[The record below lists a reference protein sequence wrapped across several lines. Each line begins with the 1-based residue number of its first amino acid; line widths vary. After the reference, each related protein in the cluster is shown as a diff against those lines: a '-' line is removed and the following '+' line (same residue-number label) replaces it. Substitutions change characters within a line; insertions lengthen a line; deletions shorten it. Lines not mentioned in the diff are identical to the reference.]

1 MSLPP
6 VSTELD
12 TIRRL
17 DRDDPLAAFRTEFEL
32 PPDLVYL
39 DGNSLG
45 AIPKAAI
52 DISRRTVEQE
62 WAQGLVRS
70 WIDAG
75 WYQLPRRLGSK
86 IAALLG
92 AEPDEVVMTD
102 ATGINL
108 FKVLAAALSLRPE
121 RNVIVMEGSNFPTNN
136 YSVQGLIRLL
146 GDRHRIRFVEADGI
160 ADAITDD
167 VAVVCLTHVHY
178 KYGHV
183 HDMAEITGRAHA
195 AGALTAWDLCHS
207 AGALPVAL
215 NECGADFAVGCT
227 YKYLNGGPGAPAYL
241 FVAGRH
247 HGQALQPLTGWWS
260 HAAPFAFERDYRPA
274 PGVAQM
280 LSGTQPVL
288 SMAVA
293 EAGIDIA
300 VRAPIGEVREKSLRM
315 GELFLALVDKSC
327 PAHGFRIACPRDA
340 RVRGSQVSLSHPDA
354 YPIMRALIDRG
365 VIGDFRAPDVL
376 RFGLTPLYL
385 RYEDVCQAVKVLQD
399 VMDSEAW
406 RRPEYA
412 QRLAVT

>member
-6 VSTELD
+6 VSTDLD
-12 TIRRL
+12 AIRRL
-17 DRDDPLAAFRTEFEL
+17 DRDDSLAGFRAEFQL

-75 WYQLPRRLGSK
+75 WYELPRRLGSK

-92 AEPDEVVMTD
+92 AEPDEVVMAD

-136 YSVQGLIRLL
+136 YSVQGLIRVLH
-146 GDRHRIRFVEADGI
+146 DRHSIRFVEADGI

-183 HDMAEITGRAHA
+183 HDMAEITARAHA
-195 AGALTAWDLCHS
+195 AGALTVWDLCHS

-215 NECGADFAVGCT
+215 NACAADFAVGCT

-274 PGVAQM
+274 PDIGQM

-293 EAGIDIA
+293 EAGLDIA
-300 VRAPIGEVREKSLRM
+300 ARAPIGEVREKSLRM
-315 GELFLALVDKSC
+315 GELFLALVEQSC
-327 PAHGFRIACPRDA
+327 AAHGFRIACPRDA

-385 RYEDVCQAVKVLQD
+385 RYEDVYQAVKVLQD
-399 VMDSEAW
+399 VMDAEVW

>member
-1 MSLPP
+1 MSSSP
-6 VSTELD
+6 VPTDLD
-12 TIRRL
+12 AIRRL
-17 DRDDPLAAFRTEFEL
+17 DRDDPLAAFRAEFEL
-32 PPDLVYL
+32 PADIVYL

-45 AIPKAAI
+45 ALPKAAVGI
-52 DISRRTVEQE
+52 ARRTVEQQ
-62 WAQGLVRS
+62 WSRGLVTS

-75 WYQLPRRLGSK
+75 WYELPRRLGSK

-108 FKVLAAALSLRPE
+108 FKVVAAALSLRPE
-121 RNVIVMEGSNFPTNN
+121 RQVIVMEGSNFPTNN
-136 YSVQGLIRLL
+136 YTVQGLIRLL
-146 GDRHRIRFVEADGI
+146 GDRHSIRFVEADGI

-178 KYGHV
+178 KTGNV
-183 HDMAEITGRAHA
+183 LDMAAITARAHA
-195 AGALTAWDLCHS
+195 AGALAVWDVCHS
-207 AGALPVAL
+207 AGALPVAF
-215 NECGADFAVGCT
+215 NDSDADFAVGCT
-227 YKYLNGGPGAPAYL
+227 YKFLNGGPGAPAFL
-241 FVAGRH
+241 FAARRH
-247 HGQALQPLTGWWS
+247 HGQALQPLAGWWS

-274 PGVAQM
+274 SDIGQM

-300 VRAPIGEVREKSLRM
+300 ARAPMSELREKSSRL
-315 GELFLALVDKSC
+315 GDLFLALVEESC
-327 PAHGFRIACPRDA
+327 TAHGFRIACPRDA
-340 RVRGSQVSLSHPDA
+340 EVRGSQVSLSHPDA
-354 YPIMRALIDRG
+354 YAIMRALIDRG

-385 RYEDVCQAVKVLQD
+385 RYEDVYQAVKVLHE
-399 VMDSEAW
+399 VMETEAW